1 MCVIV
6 EWRGAVCDRE
16 IKSNRDERALTRDGP
31 RMRAGTLDSRLA
43 QCGVYVRVVAC
54 AVSCGCAHSTGTA
67 QPCPALVPFRNLR
80 LETES

>member
-43 QCGVYVRVVAC
+43 QCGVCAGGGWRVGGVWVC
-54 AVSCGCAHSTGTA
+54 PLDWH
-67 QPCPALVPFRNLR
+67 CPALPRACPF
-80 LETES
+80 S